1 LAGGAIECLL
11 ESGAA
16 DDASLLRCMSGVLP
30 GAVRQNGYVVPDLD
44 RAIEQWVQAGVGP
57 WFVLR
62 ETEQSAMYFRG
73 ARSDPVLSIAWSNSG
88 ELQVE
93 LIQPHG
99 ERPSVYQEFLD
110 AGHSGIHHVAFWVHD
125 FDAVMTAAEGAG
137 WNVLQSG
144 DGGGVARFAYV
155 DLGVGG
161 TVVEVMELNEST
173 RAMNDRIR
181 DAARDWD
188 GSEPVRSLF

>member
-1 LAGGAIECLL
+1 MQRI
-11 ESGAA
+11 
-16 DDASLLRCMSGVLP
+16 LP

-44 RAIEQWVQAGVGP
+44 RAIDQWLQAGVGP

-73 ARSDPVLSIAWSNSG
+73 KRSDPVLSIAWSNSG
-88 ELQVE
+88 DLQIE

-99 ERPSVYQEFLD
+99 DAPSVYREFLD
-110 AGHSGIHHVAFWVHD
+110 AGHAGIHHVAFWVDD
-125 FDAVMTAAEGAG
+125 FDEVMAGATDAG
-137 WNVLQSG
+137 WTVVQSG
-144 DGGGVARFAYV
+144 DGGGVARFSYV

-161 TVVEVMELNEST
+161 TIVEVMELNAST
-173 RAMNDRIR
+173 EGMNDRIR

-188 GSEPVRSLF
+188 GTEPVRSLF

>member
-1 LAGGAIECLL
+1 MQGI
-11 ESGAA
+11 
-16 DDASLLRCMSGVLP
+16 LP

-44 RAIEQWVQAGVGP
+44 AAIERWLQAGVGP

-73 ARSDPVLSIAWSNSG
+73 ERSDPVLSIAWSNSG
-88 ELQVE
+88 DLQIE

-99 ERPSVYQEFLD
+99 DRPSVYREFLE
-110 AGHSGIHHVAFWVHD
+110 AGHAGIHHVAFWVDD
-125 FDAVMTAAEGAG
+125 FDGVMAGATGAG
-137 WNVLQSG
+137 WTVVQSG

-161 TVVEVMELNEST
+161 TIVEVMELTDST
-173 RAMNDRIR
+173 EGMNDRIR
-181 DAARDWD
+181 DAAREWD
-188 GSEPVRSLF
+188 GTDPVRSLF